1 LSELTRRQALRVLA
15 ALGAG
20 GAAAPILSAC
30 NSSSNATDQQ
40 PGAAPDLGPVKIGL
54 VVPQS
59 GVYKTIG
66 DELTRGFEL
75 YLNLRNRRLG
85 RRPVTLV
92 TVDEGETADS
102 GKAAVERLI
111 KQEKVLALSGVASS
125 TTMTAIRE
133 LVETS
138 QTPLI
143 GSNASPT
150 SLQGVRYIWR
160 TSYVND
166 EPGKALGRFVAAKVG
181 NGSVAVIAPDY
192 QAGRDE
198 IEGFLST
205 FGKDPEGQP
214 IYTPFNPTP
223 TMNFQPYLTSIK
235 NSRAKAVLCFYAGA
249 QAVEFVK
256 QYRQVGLTQD
266 LYAPGFL
273 TEGVLLR
280 QQGEAARDIYTS
292 MNYSSDLDNEANR
305 RFASE
310 YQKAYG
316 AIPTAYAV
324 ASYDAALVLD
334 RALAAAGGGDAT
346 PQALNLALGK
356 IGSIDSP
363 RGSWQ
368 FNQNRTPLQMWY
380 LRQVRRDG
388 GVLSNTV
395 LSPLTTLG

>member
-1 LSELTRRQALRVLA
+1 
-15 ALGAG
+15 
-20 GAAAPILSAC
+20 
-30 NSSSNATDQQ
+30 
-40 PGAAPDLGPVKIGL
+40 
-54 VVPQS
+54 
-59 GVYKTIG
+59 
-66 DELTRGFEL
+66 
-75 YLNLRNRRLG
+75 
-85 RRPVTLV
+85 
-92 TVDEGETADS
+92 
-102 GKAAVERLI
+102 
-111 KQEKVLALSGVASS
+111 
-125 TTMTAIRE
+125 MTAIRE